1 MQKKRDAKR
10 RKRVLAKMD
19 VSKSPALGV
28 SGIYRI
34 VPLSP
39 DGLAKMDAWM
49 AEITLISSP
58 SPASS
63 ETCKERT

>member
-19 VSKSPALGV
+19 VSMPPAPGV
-28 SGIYRI
+28 PGIYRV

-39 DGLAKMDAWM
+39 DGLAKMDAWI

-63 ETCKERT
+63 EACKERT